1 MLKITSPYFKNIFVK
16 SMRFF
21 GRLFVFAVYVM
32 GLALGQSNAGTQ
44 DSSSSIFLSTQQR
57 DSQQMAAQK
66 GLMGALAG
74 AAAGAALALSADSF
88 YDDSFYYGHG
98 RKFPKMTKFGINAL
112 AIKDGIYSGGEV
124 KMVKAR
130 ARIRTRFTSTARRRT
145 ISKAAPFG
153 QGRPTRLLYWLTGAV
168 AIYTVGDES
177 VLGVGIWKRV

>member
-1 MLKITSPYFKNIFVK
+1 MLINVLKITSPYFKNIFVK

-112 AIKDGIYSGGEV
+112 AIKDGLYSGGEV
-124 KMVKAR
+124 KMVKAPR
-130 ARIRTRFTSTARRRT
+130 PYQDALHVDGETPYYLEGS
-145 ISKAAPFG
+145 PFRSG
-153 QGRPTRLLYWLTGAV
+153 QTN
-168 AIYTVGDES
+168 
-177 VLGVGIWKRV
+177 